1 MIENWKERT
10 ELLLG
15 KEKAQALT
23 EKHIVIFGLGG
34 VGAYAAESLCRAGI
48 GELTI
53 IDSDVIVESNKNR
66 QIIAL
71 SSTIG
76 KDKTD
81 LIAERLL
88 DINPR
93 IKINKIH
100 KYFTAETIS
109 ELFKLNKYDYIVDA
123 IDTLQPKIH
132 LIKTAYEN
140 NLKIISSMGA
150 GGKFDPTQIRIADIS
165 KSYNCKKSR
174 MIRKKLHKHNIYEGI
189 KVVFTPEETPKHAV
203 KFVNE
208 LNKKTTVGTIS
219 YMPAFFGLYCS
230 YAVLDDL
237 TKYQQ

>member
-1 MIENWKERT
+1 MTESWKERT

-15 KEKAQALT
+15 NEKAQILT

-34 VGAYAAESLCRAGI
+34 VGAYAAEALCRAGI

-53 IDSDVIVESNKNR
+53 IDNDVVTESNKNR

-76 KDKTD
+76 KNKTD

-88 DINPR
+88 DINPQ
-93 IKINKIH
+93 IKINKIQ
-100 KYFTAETIS
+100 KYFTAETIN
-109 ELFKLNKYDYIVDA
+109 ELLEQNKYDYIVDA

-140 NLKIISSMGA
+140 KLNIISSMGA
-150 GGKFDPTQIRIADIS
+150 GGKLDPTQVKIADIS
-165 KSYNCKKSR
+165 ESYNCKLSR
-174 MIRKKLHKHNIYEGI
+174 MIRKKLHKHKIYEGI

-203 KFVNE
+203 KFIDE
-208 LNKKTTVGTIS
+208 LHKKTTVGTIS
-219 YMPAFFGLYCS
+219 YMPAIFGLYCS
-230 YAVLDDL
+230 YTVLRDL
-237 TKYQQ
+237 IK